1 MATQLSLSYQLTRLD
16 RWRRLSSLGMLWW
29 GVRKALLFAVVFAAV
44 TGIYLWGVQGA
55 AVVPV
60 LDGSASVLTLV
71 GPLRSSLPAVGVIA
85 VASLLAVLVPTRRA
99 NDPHY

>member
-1 MATQLSLSYQLTRLD
+1 
-16 RWRRLSSLGMLWW
+16 
-29 GVRKALLFAVVFAAV
+29 
-44 TGIYLWGVQGA
+44 
-55 AVVPV
+55 VVPV